1 VPFEIDQIIFNV
13 CPPNFQISSRELR
26 NDDERT
32 LKTNRL
38 KDRFDEKKHEILSRK
53 SECTAMAG
61 DSEQYSRKVKE
72 IETW

>member
-1 VPFEIDQIIFNV
+1 MPFKIDQIILNV

-32 LKTNRL
+32 LKMNRL